1 MKRFILSNLTAI
13 FAALLL
19 GSCGG
24 DDVESPQDSKDSL
37 TPLPVSQ
44 HFLSQGMTFNSAE
57 DAKTFHFNSATPW
70 TAQRE
75 VQEDE

>member
-24 DDVESPQDSKDSL
+24 DDVESP
-37 TPLPVSQ
+37 
-44 HFLSQGMTFNSAE
+44 HFPSASISFPKE
-57 DAKTFHFNSATPW
+57 
-70 TAQRE
+70 
-75 VQEDE
+75 